1 LRRQGSVEPKSARRT
16 PNWHKWF
23 LFPAGLGAARW
34 ALTVFGSLWPPE
46 RRLSAH
52 ADVFSRHLDAI
63 LSWVGLE
70 TRDMQTPYAVDV
82 TGGSRNSAMSRKISA
97 NKFLGIATSVI

>member
-1 LRRQGSVEPKSARRT
+1 MNAELAQMVPVSGWIERCT
-16 PNWHKWF
+16 
-23 LFPAGLGAARW
+23 LGIDG
-34 ALTVFGSLWPPE
+34 FCLWPPE

-70 TRDMQTPYAVDV
+70 TPDMQTPYAVDV

>member
-1 LRRQGSVEPKSARRT
+1 MNAELAQMVPVSGWIGRRT
-16 PNWHKWF
+16 LGIDGFWH
-23 LFPAGLGAARW
+23 P
-34 ALTVFGSLWPPE
+34 WPPE

-70 TRDMQTPYAVDV
+70 TRDMQTPYAVDA